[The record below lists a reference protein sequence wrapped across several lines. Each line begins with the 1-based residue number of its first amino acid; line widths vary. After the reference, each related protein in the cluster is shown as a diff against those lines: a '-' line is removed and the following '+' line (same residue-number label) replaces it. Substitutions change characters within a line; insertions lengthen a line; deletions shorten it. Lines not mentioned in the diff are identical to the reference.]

1 MFNFQKTQSGTRGT
15 GRGRQEEG
23 GGMEEELWGEWLYLN
38 SQWFCLCLIG
48 LSWGGSKDISKSGG
62 GGCGGSRVATHLIPF
77 IDANGFPWVSGTP
90 FATAW
95 ILKKDKVRCWQFLN
109 QRLHSEFVI

>member
-23 GGMEEELWGEWLYLN
+23 GGMEEELWGERLYLN

-48 LSWGGSKDISKSGG
+48 LSWGGSTDISKGVCVWGG
-62 GGCGGSRVATHLIPF
+62 GGEKLLP
-77 IDANGFPWVSGTP
+77 
-90 FATAW
+90 
-95 ILKKDKVRCWQFLN
+95 L
-109 QRLHSEFVI
+109 